1 MWQPMDHKPLSGL
14 NTLQALFIKGKTD
27 LKEKDTV
34 VTTRPVNGEKGGR
47 YE

>member
-1 MWQPMDHKPLSGL
+1 MWQPMDQKPLSEI
-14 NTLQALFIKGKTD
+14 NTLQALFIKRKID

-34 VTTRPVNGEKGGR
+34 ETTRPVNGEKGGR